1 MTQDRGMTVHN
12 VRQKVNTLQKFGYRP
27 ASGLHLLGA
36 LAALGLASGASADQ
50 LADIQK
56 AGVLRVGV
64 PQDFAPF
71 GSVGPDLKPR
81 GYDIDVAGILA
92 KGLKV
97 RLELVPVASANRL
110 PYLQTGKI
118 DLIVSSL
125 GKNADREKVI
135 DFSVPYAPFYSAVFG
150 VKDMNVRAAADL
162 AGHSVGVTRGSIE
175 DLELTKVLPSGVNIK
190 RYEDNATTI
199 TAFLTGQTELVAT
212 GNTVATTIAER
223 SPRRK
228 PVQKFIIKDSPCYVG
243 LNKNEAAL
251 LKQVNKILTTYRGNG
266 YLDRL
271 SQQWFKSPLPA
282 SMGRS

>member
-1 MTQDRGMTVHN
+1 MQSVQKKTNVLQDSGVAWR
-12 VRQKVNTLQKFGYRP
+12 
-27 ASGLHLLGA
+27 SGLRVVGA
-36 LAALGLASGASADQ
+36 LALLGLASGASADQ
-50 LADIQK
+50 LADIRK

-81 GYDIDVAGILA
+81 GYDIDVATILA
-92 KGLKV
+92 KGLNV
-97 RLELVPVASANRL
+97 SLELVPVASANRL

-125 GKNADREKVI
+125 GKNAEREKII

-150 VKDMNVRAAADL
+150 VKDMGVRSAADL

-175 DLELTKVLPSGVNIK
+175 DLELTKMLPAGVNIK

-212 GNTVATTIAER
+212 GNTVAATIAER

-228 PVQKFIIKDSPCYVG
+228 PVQKFVIKDSPCYVG

-251 LKQVNKILTTYRGNG
+251 LKQVNKILTTYRSNG

>member
-1 MTQDRGMTVHN
+1 MTWR
-12 VRQKVNTLQKFGYRP
+12 
-27 ASGLHLLGA
+27 SGLRMAGA
-36 LAALGLASGASADQ
+36 LALLGLASGASADQ
-50 LADIQK
+50 LADIRK

-81 GYDIDVAGILA
+81 GYDIDVATILA
-92 KGLKV
+92 KGLNV
-97 RLELVPVASANRL
+97 SLELVPVASANRL

-125 GKNADREKVI
+125 GKNAEREKVI

-150 VKDMNVRAAADL
+150 VKDMGVRSAADL

-175 DLELTKVLPSGVNIK
+175 DLELTKMLPAGVNIK

-212 GNTVATTIAER
+212 GNTVAATIAER

-228 PVQKFIIKDSPCYVG
+228 PVQKFVIKDSPCYVG

-251 LKQVNKILTTYRGNG
+251 LKQVNKILTTYRSNG

>member
-1 MTQDRGMTVHN
+1 MQSVQKKTNVLQDSGVIWR
-12 VRQKVNTLQKFGYRP
+12 
-27 ASGLHLLGA
+27 SGLRVAGA
-36 LAALGLASGASADQ
+36 LALLGLASGASADQ
-50 LADIQK
+50 LADIRK

-81 GYDIDVAGILA
+81 GYDIDVATILA
-92 KGLKV
+92 KGLNV
-97 RLELVPVASANRL
+97 SLELVPVASANRL

-125 GKNADREKVI
+125 GKNAEREKVI

-150 VKDMNVRAAADL
+150 VKDMGVRSAADL

-175 DLELTKVLPSGVNIK
+175 DLELTKMLPAGVNIK

-212 GNTVATTIAER
+212 GNTVAATIAER

-228 PVQKFIIKDSPCYVG
+228 PVQKFVIKDSPCYVG

-251 LKQVNKILTTYRGNG
+251 LKQVNKILTTYRSNG

>member
-1 MTQDRGMTVHN
+1 MQSVQKKTNVLQDSGVTWR
-12 VRQKVNTLQKFGYRP
+12 
-27 ASGLHLLGA
+27 SGLRVAGA
-36 LAALGLASGASADQ
+36 LALLGLASGASADQ
-50 LADIQK
+50 LADIRK

-81 GYDIDVAGILA
+81 GYDIDVATILA
-92 KGLKV
+92 KGLNV
-97 RLELVPVASANRL
+97 SLELVPVASANRL

-125 GKNADREKVI
+125 GKNAEREKVI

-150 VKDMNVRAAADL
+150 VKDMGVRSAADL

-175 DLELTKVLPSGVNIK
+175 DLELTKMLPAGVNIK

-212 GNTVATTIAER
+212 GNTVAATIAER

-228 PVQKFIIKDSPCYVG
+228 PVQKFVIKDSPCYVG

-251 LKQVNKILTTYRGNG
+251 LKQVNKILTTYRSNG

>member
-1 MTQDRGMTVHN
+1 MQDNGVVWR
-12 VRQKVNTLQKFGYRP
+12 
-27 ASGLHLLGA
+27 SGLRVAGA
-36 LAALGLASGASADQ
+36 LALLGLASGASADQ
-50 LADIQK
+50 LADIRK

-81 GYDIDVAGILA
+81 GYDIDVATILA
-92 KGLKV
+92 KGLNV
-97 RLELVPVASANRL
+97 SLELVPVASANRL

-125 GKNADREKVI
+125 GKNAEREKVI

-150 VKDMNVRAAADL
+150 VKDMGVRSAADL

-175 DLELTKVLPSGVNIK
+175 DLELTKMLPAGVNIK

-212 GNTVATTIAER
+212 GNTVAATIAER

-228 PVQKFIIKDSPCYVG
+228 PVQKFVIKDSPCYVG

-251 LKQVNKILTTYRGNG
+251 LKQVNKILTTYRSNG

>member
-1 MTQDRGMTVHN
+1 MQSVQKKTNVLQDNGVVWR
-12 VRQKVNTLQKFGYRP
+12 
-27 ASGLHLLGA
+27 SGLRVAGA
-36 LAALGLASGASADQ
+36 LALLGLASGASADQ
-50 LADIQK
+50 LADIRK

-81 GYDIDVAGILA
+81 GYDIDVATILA
-92 KGLKV
+92 KGLNV
-97 RLELVPVASANRL
+97 SLELVPVASANRL

-125 GKNADREKVI
+125 GKNAEREKII

-150 VKDMNVRAAADL
+150 VKDMGVRSAADL

-175 DLELTKVLPSGVNIK
+175 DLELTKMLPAGVNIK

-212 GNTVATTIAER
+212 GNTVAATIAER

-228 PVQKFIIKDSPCYVG
+228 PVQKFVIKDSPCYVG

-251 LKQVNKILTTYRGNG
+251 LKQVNKILTTYRSNG

>member
-1 MTQDRGMTVHN
+1 MQSVQKKTNVLQDSGVTWR
-12 VRQKVNTLQKFGYRP
+12 
-27 ASGLHLLGA
+27 SGLRMAGA
-36 LAALGLASGASADQ
+36 LALLGLASGASADQ
-50 LADIQK
+50 LADIRK

-81 GYDIDVAGILA
+81 GYDIDVATILA
-92 KGLKV
+92 KGLNV
-97 RLELVPVASANRL
+97 SLELVPVASANRL

-125 GKNADREKVI
+125 GKNAEREKVI

-150 VKDMNVRAAADL
+150 VKDMGVRSAADL

-175 DLELTKVLPSGVNIK
+175 DLELTKMLPAGVNIK

-212 GNTVATTIAER
+212 GNTVAATIAER

-228 PVQKFIIKDSPCYVG
+228 PVQKFVIKDSPCYVG

-251 LKQVNKILTTYRGNG
+251 LKQVNKILTTYRSNG